1 MWRRVPFLSR
11 WARLGLAALLV
22 GGCAAKA
29 DPFGQQV
36 QRIDEISIAGEELF
50 SRGDLKRASRNFSR
64 ALTMSRSVDYLPGTA
79 QQLNNLGA
87 VALEEGDYPQARD
100 YFTQAY
106 NLNQE
111 RQQFAAASINQANL
125 ATVAQ
130 KQGQPAAVSQHLTAA
145 QDAAWQSRSPQALG
159 RVYLQWAS
167 FYLDQNDPA
176 SAQVFLT
183 RAQPLATTPEL
194 KGTLF
199 HHRGRLALARGDTG
213 EALDMLGRAL
223 TIDRSVLDR
232 AAMAADLFYLGE
244 VYQTRGDLAPAWENY
259 VRAFDVY
266 AGMGKKSQLPRC
278 LKRLQEVNRQGQ
290 MGHSLERFEKLAQ
303 PNPTPSPS

>member
-1 MWRRVPFLSR
+1 MWRRAPFLSR
-11 WARLGLAALLV
+11 WARFGLAALLV
-22 GGCAAKA
+22 GGCAAKP

-36 QRIDEISIAGEELF
+36 QRIDEVSIVGEELF
-50 SRGDLKRASRNFSR
+50 SRGDMKRASRNFSR
-64 ALTMSRSVDYLPGTA
+64 ALTLSRSVDYPEGAA

-87 VALEEGDYPQARD
+87 VALEEGDYPKARD

-106 NLNQE
+106 NLNQD
-111 RQQFAAASINQANL
+111 RGQFVAASINQANL
-125 ATVAQ
+125 ATVAA
-130 KQGQPAAVSQHLTAA
+130 KQGQPAEACRRLLAA
-145 QDAAWQSRSPQALG
+145 QDAARQSRSPQALG

-176 SAQVFLT
+176 SAQDFLT

-199 HHRGRLALARGDTG
+199 HLRGRLALARGDPG
-213 EALDMLGRAL
+213 QALDLFAQALG
-223 TIDRSVLDR
+223 TDRVILDR

-244 VYQTRGDLAPAWENY
+244 AYQTRGDLGRAWDNY

-266 AGMGKKSQLPRC
+266 AGLGKKAQLSRC
-278 LKRLQEVNRQGQ
+278 LKRLQEVNREGRL
-290 MGHSLERFEKLAQ
+290 GHSLERFEKLAT
-303 PNPTPSPS
+303 PTPS

>member
-1 MWRRVPFLSR
+1 MWRRARSVSR
-11 WARLGLAALLV
+11 WARLGLVVLLV

-36 QRIDEISIAGEELF
+36 QRINEISISGEELF

-64 ALTMSRSVDYLPGTA
+64 ALTMSRSVDYPPGTA

-87 VALEEGDYPQARD
+87 VALEEEDYPRARE

-111 RQQFAAASINQANL
+111 HQQWAAASINQANL
-125 ATVAQ
+125 ATAAV
-130 KQGQPAAVSQHLTAA
+130 KQGQPAAASQHLLTA
-145 QDAAWQSRSPQALG
+145 QDAARQSRSPQALG

-167 FYLDQNDPA
+167 FYLDQHDPA

-194 KGTLF
+194 KGALF
-199 HHRGRLALARGDTG
+199 HHRGRLALAQGDTG
-213 EALDMLGRAL
+213 QALEMFTQAH
-223 TIDRSVLDR
+223 TIDRTLLDR

-244 VYQTRGDLAPAWENY
+244 VYQTRGDLDQAWDNY

-266 AGMGKKSQLPRC
+266 AGLGKKAQLCRC
-278 LKRLQEVNRQGQ
+278 LQRLQEVNRQGHL
-290 MGHSLERFEKLAQ
+290 GHSLERFEKLAS
-303 PNPTPSPS
+303 PSPS

>member
-1 MWRRVPFLSR
+1 MWRRAPFLSR
-11 WARLGLAALLV
+11 WAWLGLAALLM
-22 GGCAAKA
+22 GGCAAKQ

-36 QRIDEISIAGEELF
+36 KRIDEVSIAGEELF
-50 SRGDLKRASRNFSR
+50 SRGDMQRASRNFSR
-64 ALTMSRSVDYLPGTA
+64 ALTMSRSVDYLPGAA

-106 NLNQE
+106 DLNQE

-125 ATVAQ
+125 ATVAV
-130 KQGQPAAVSQHLTAA
+130 KQGQPAAASQHLLAA
-145 QDAAWQSRSPQALG
+145 QDAAWQSRFPQALA

-176 SAQVFLT
+176 TAQDFLS
-183 RAQPLATTPEL
+183 RAQPLCTTPEL

-213 EALDMLGRAL
+213 QALEMFTRAL

-232 AAMAADLFYLGE
+232 AAMAADLFSLGE
-244 VYQTRGDLAPAWENY
+244 VYQTRGELAEAWDYY

-266 AGMGKKSQLPRC
+266 AGLGKKAQLERC
-278 LKRLQEVNRQGQ
+278 LKRLQGVNREGQ
-290 MGHSLERFEKLAQ
+290 MGHSLERFEKLA
-303 PNPTPSPS
+303 NPAPRPS

>member
-1 MWRRVPFLSR
+1 MWHRAPFLSR
-11 WARLGLAALLV
+11 WAWLGLAILLV

-36 QRIDEISIAGEELF
+36 KRIDEVSIAGEELF
-50 SRGDLKRASRNFSR
+50 ARGDLKRAWRNFSR
-64 ALTMSRSVDYLPGTA
+64 ALSMSRSVDYLPGAA

-87 VALEEGDYPQARD
+87 VALEEGDYPKARD

-125 ATVAQ
+125 ATVAV
-130 KQGQPAAVSQHLTAA
+130 KQGQPAEASQHLLAA
-145 QDAAWQSRSPQALG
+145 QDAARQSRSPQALG
-159 RVYLQWAS
+159 RVYLQRAS
-167 FYLDQNDPA
+167 FYLDQHDLAA
-176 SAQVFLT
+176 SQDFLT
-183 RAQPLATTPEL
+183 RAQPLCTTPEL

-213 EALDMLGRAL
+213 QAVEMFTQALG
-223 TIDRSVLDR
+223 IDRSVLDR

-244 VYQTRGDLAPAWENY
+244 VYRTRGDLGPAWDNY
-259 VRAFDVY
+259 ARAFDVY
-266 AGMGKKSQLPRC
+266 AGMGRKAQLTKC
-278 LKRLQEVNRQGQ
+278 LQRLQEINREGQ
-290 MGHSLERFEKLAQ
+290 MGHSLERFEQLAQ
-303 PNPTPSPS
+303 ANPS

>member
-1 MWRRVPFLSR
+1 MWRRAPFLSP
-11 WARLGLAALLV
+11 WARLGLVVLLV
-22 GGCAAKA
+22 AGCGAK
-29 DPFGQQV
+29 PNPYGEQV
-36 QRIDEISIAGEELF
+36 QRINEVSIAGEDLY

-64 ALTMSRSVDYLPGTA
+64 ALTMSRSVDYLPGAA

-87 VALEEGDYPQARD
+87 VALEEGDYPKAREH
-100 YFTQAY
+100 FTQAY
-106 NLNQE
+106 NLNLE

-125 ATVAQ
+125 ATVAA
-130 KQGQPAAVSQHLTAA
+130 KQGKPGEASQHLLAA
-145 QDAAWQSRSPQALG
+145 QDAARQSRSSQALG

-199 HHRGRLALARGDTG
+199 HHRGRLSLARGDTG
-213 EALDMLGRAL
+213 QALEMFTLAL
-223 TIDRSVLDR
+223 RIDRSILDR
-232 AAMAADLFYLGE
+232 AAMAADLSRLGE
-244 VYQTRGDLAPAWENY
+244 VYQTRGDLPQAWDNY

-266 AGMGKKSQLPRC
+266 AGLGKKTHLSKC
-278 LKRLQEVNRQGQ
+278 LERLQEINRQGQ
-290 MGHSLERFEKLAQ
+290 LGHSLERFEKLAH
-303 PNPTPSPS
+303 PKTS

>member
-1 MWRRVPFLSR
+1 MWHRAPFLSR
-11 WARLGLAALLV
+11 WAWLGLAVLLA
-22 GGCAAKA
+22 GSCAAKA

-36 QRIDEISIAGEELF
+36 KRIDEVSIAGEELF

-64 ALTMSRSVDYLPGTA
+64 ALTMSRSVDYLPGAA

-87 VALEEGDYPQARD
+87 VALEEGDYPKARD

-125 ATVAQ
+125 ATVAV
-130 KQGQPAAVSQHLTAA
+130 KQGQPAEASQHLLAA
-145 QDAAWQSRSPQALG
+145 QDAARQSRSAQALA
-159 RVYLQWAS
+159 RVYLQRAS

-176 SAQVFLT
+176 AAQDFLT
-183 RAQPLATTPEL
+183 RVQPLATTPEL

-213 EALDMLGRAL
+213 QAVEMFTQALR
-223 TIDRSVLDR
+223 IDRSVLDR

-244 VYQTRGDLAPAWENY
+244 VYRTRGDLAGAWDNY

-266 AGMGKKSQLPRC
+266 AGMGRKAQLAKC
-278 LKRLQEVNRQGQ
+278 LKRLQEINREGR
-290 MGHSLERFEKLAQ
+290 MGHSLERFEQLSQA
-303 PNPTPSPS
+303 NPS

>member
-1 MWRRVPFLSR
+1 MWRRAPFLSP
-11 WARLGLAALLV
+11 WARLGLVVLLAA
-22 GGCAAKA
+22 GCGAKP
-29 DPFGQQV
+29 DPYGQQV
-36 QRIDEISIAGEELF
+36 QRIDEVSIAGEESY

-64 ALTMSRSVDYLPGTA
+64 ALTMSRSVDYLPGAA

-87 VALEEGDYPQARD
+87 VALEEGDYPKARE

-106 NLNQE
+106 NLNRE

-125 ATVAQ
+125 ATVAA
-130 KQGQPAAVSQHLTAA
+130 KQGKPGEASQHLLAA
-145 QDAAWQSRSPQALG
+145 QDAARQSRSSEALG

-199 HHRGRLALARGDTG
+199 HHRGRLSLARGDTG
-213 EALDMLGRAL
+213 QALEMFTLAL
-223 TIDRSVLDR
+223 IIDRSILDR
-232 AAMAADLFYLGE
+232 AAMAADLSRLGE
-244 VYQTRGDLAPAWENY
+244 VHQTRGDLAQAWDNY

-266 AGMGKKSQLPRC
+266 AGLGKKAHLSKC
-278 LKRLQEVNRQGQ
+278 LERLQEINRQGQ
-290 MGHSLERFEKLAQ
+290 LGHSLERFEKLAH
-303 PNPTPSPS
+303 PKTS